1 MRSPNN
7 MENRRELISIWS
19 VFKGFFKG
27 LRDDPLVT
35 FIGEIIF
42 GIPAEKESVASSTA
56 SFPTS
61 TPKRC
66 TVLVNP
72 DDDSADGILVECID
86 LTGEDVTSSD
96 GEMEQQLI
104 VDASGDG
111 ITTTEFIE
119 VKGAFRREHLRTF
132 RS

>member
-1 MRSPNN
+1 M
-7 MENRRELISIWS
+7 
-19 VFKGFFKG
+19 FKGFIKG
-27 LRDDPLVT
+27 LRDDPLIS
-35 FIGEIIF
+35 FSGEIIL
-42 GIPAEKESVASSTA
+42 GISAEKENGASCTA

-66 TVLVNP
+66 MVLVNP
-72 DDDSADGILVECID
+72 DDDSTDGILVECID
-86 LTGEDVTSSD
+86 LTGEDVNSSD
-96 GEMEQQLI
+96 GEMEEQLI

-111 ITTTEFIE
+111 ITSTEFIE